1 MAYILIVDDDEDL
14 AQAFAKVLKD
24 ARHEVAIE
32 GETRQALERM
42 NRKAPDLVILDV
54 MFPENSSAGFELARD
69 MRKGH
74 GKLGDIPILMLTA
87 VNSKFPTG
95 FSARDI
101 DADWLPVTD
110 FVEKPVDLDVLVNKV
125 SALLQRV
132 ASAGERSKR
141 AE

>member
-32 GETRQALERM
+32 GETARALERM

-69 MRKGH
+69 MRRGQR
-74 GKLGDIPILMLTA
+74 KLGDIPILMLTA

-110 FVEKPVDLDVLVNKV
+110 FVEKPVDLGVLVSKV
-125 SALLQRV
+125 SALLQRGAAAES
-132 ASAGERSKR
+132 ASAV
-141 AE
+141 

>member
-1 MAYILIVDDDEDL
+1 
-14 AQAFAKVLKD
+14 
-24 ARHEVAIE
+24 
-32 GETRQALERM
+32 
-42 NRKAPDLVILDV
+42 
-54 MFPENSSAGFELARD
+54 
-69 MRKGH
+69 
-74 GKLGDIPILMLTA
+74 

-132 ASAGERSKR
+132 ASAGDRSKN
-141 AE
+141 AK